1 MGCCASKPDV
11 EPNAPMSGGQT
22 VGRVGG
28 EAVNRDEARER
39 AAAAAEKRAKDANT
53 RGQQGDKSK
62 MKAPMTQPKGARELN
77 DPLVWD

>member
-1 MGCCASKPDV
+1 MGCCGSKV
-11 EPNAPMSGGQT
+11 EEPSGPMSGAQT
-22 VGRVGG
+22 VGREGG
-28 EAVNRDEARER
+28 QAVSRDEARER
-39 AAAAAEKRAKDANT
+39 AAAAAEKRAKEAQT